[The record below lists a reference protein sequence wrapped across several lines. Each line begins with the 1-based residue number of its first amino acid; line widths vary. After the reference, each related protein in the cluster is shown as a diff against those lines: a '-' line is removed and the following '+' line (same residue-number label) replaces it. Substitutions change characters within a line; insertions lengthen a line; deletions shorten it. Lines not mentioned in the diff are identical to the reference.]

1 MYMQEFTPT
10 LEIQVK
16 SNKGQ
21 CGILIFVEAFRWTLK
36 LHLYIYICLWMV
48 KALYRLFFQYNVNV
62 LGFQNMLHVYDV
74 KRFFYY
80 ALLYTRLSQK
90 FNWQVTLFSQAARAM
105 KILQQKEYAYVLCN
119 SIVWK
124 CPVFYVHD
132 FICEMQGLKHFMQF
146 MKSGSG
152 AVPFQF
158 HILLATLKLELNCPI
173 KIPFKNPPNYLH
185 MS

>member
-1 MYMQEFTPT
+1 MWNTDICWSFQMDFKAT
-10 LEIQVK
+10 
-16 SNKGQ
+16 S
-21 CGILIFVEAFRWTLK
+21 
-36 LHLYIYICLWMV
+36 IYICRWMV

-74 KRFFYY
+74 KRFF
-80 ALLYTRLSQK
+80 LLCSAIRGCLKNSIGKWRYSVKQLERWK
-90 FNWQVTLFSQAARAM
+90 FYNKRNMHMCCA
-105 KILQQKEYAYVLCN
+105 I

-146 MKSGSG
+146 MKYGSG

>member
-1 MYMQEFTPT
+1 MYMQEYTPT

-21 CGILIFVEAFRWTLK
+21 CEILIFVEAFRWTLK

-62 LGFQNMLHVYDV
+62 LGFQNILHVYDV

-132 FICEMQGLKHFMQF
+132 FICEMQGLKHFMQL

-158 HILLATLKLELNCPI
+158 HILLATLKLEL
-173 KIPFKNPPNYLH
+173 
-185 MS
+185 